1 MRILIFIVAIVMVA
15 DAYAAC
21 SIVPSKIVNCDSH
34 PKGVQ
39 YERHEPPYNQALLC
53 EATREKMGSL
63 VEPDIHVV
71 HRDLKAMFFEVLD
84 DGEGVIARGIYN
96 VDKEQLTGW
105 VLVETE

>member
-1 MRILIFIVAIVMVA
+1 
-15 DAYAAC
+15 
-21 SIVPSKIVNCDSH
+21 
-34 PKGVQ
+34 
-39 YERHEPPYNQALLC
+39 
-53 EATREKMGSL
+53 MGSL

>member
-1 MRILIFIVAIVMVA
+1 
-15 DAYAAC
+15 
-21 SIVPSKIVNCDSH
+21 
-34 PKGVQ
+34 VQ